1 MTKEEFEARIIAMQ
15 DTLYRVSATLLHQP
29 CDREDAI
36 QECIYRALRKR
47 DSLRDDRYMQSW
59 VIRILINECYSIHR
73 KARWER
79 PSEKL
84 PEPPPMPGPDADP
97 AVFRALFSLDEKMRL
112 PMVLH
117 YVEGYPVEEVAK
129 IMRIPTGTVKSRLAR
144 GREKVRSEMEKEAA
158 EQ

>member
-1 MTKEEFEARIIAMQ
+1 MRKEEFEARIIAMQ

-84 PEPPPMPGPDADP
+84 PEPPPMPGLDADP

-144 GREKVRSEMEKEAA
+144 GREKVRSEMEKEAE

>member
-1 MTKEEFEARIIAMQ
+1 MTKEEFEARIIGMQ
-15 DTLYRVSATLLHQP
+15 DTLYRVSATLLKQP

-36 QECIYRALRKR
+36 QECIYKALRKR
-47 DSLRDDRYMQSW
+47 DSLRDDRFMQSW

-73 KARWER
+73 RAKWER
-79 PSEKL
+79 PSEHL

-97 AVFRALFSLDEKMRL
+97 EVFRILFSLNEKLRL

-117 YVEGYPVEEVAK
+117 YVEGYSVDEVAR

-144 GREKVRSEMEKEAA
+144 AREKMHKEMKEAG

>member
-1 MTKEEFEARIIAMQ
+1 MTKEEFEARIIGMQ
-15 DTLYRVSATLLHQP
+15 DTLYRVSATLLKQP

-36 QECIYRALRKR
+36 QECIYKALRKR
-47 DSLRDDRYMQSW
+47 DSLRDDRFMQSW

-73 KARWER
+73 RAKWER
-79 PSEKL
+79 PSERL

-97 AVFRALFSLDEKMRL
+97 EVFRILFSLNEKLRL

-117 YVEGYPVEEVAK
+117 YVEGYSVDEVAR

-144 GREKVRSEMEKEAA
+144 AREKMHKEMKEAG

>member
-15 DTLYRVSATLLHQP
+15 DTLYRVSATLLRQN

-47 DSLRDDRYMQSW
+47 ETLRDDRFMQSW

-73 KARWER
+73 RARWER
-79 PSEKL
+79 PTDAL

-97 AVFRALFSLDEKMRL
+97 DVLSALYSLDGKMRL
-112 PMVLH
+112 PMVLY
-117 YVEGYPVEEVAK
+117 YVEDCPVEEIAR
-129 IMRIPTGTVKSRLAR
+129 ILRIPVGTVKSRLAR
-144 GREKVRSEMEKEAA
+144 AREKLKKEMMKEAG
-158 EQ
+158 EP

>member
-1 MTKEEFEARIIAMQ
+1 MTKEEFEARIIGMQ
-15 DTLYRVSATLLHQP
+15 DTLYRVSATLLRQP

-36 QECIYRALRKR
+36 QECIYKALRKR
-47 DSLRDDRYMQSW
+47 DSLREDRFMQSW
-59 VIRILINECYSIHR
+59 VTRILINECYSIHR
-73 KARWER
+73 RAKWER
-79 PSEKL
+79 PSERL

-97 AVFRALFSLDEKMRL
+97 EVFRILFSLNEKLRL

-117 YVEGYPVEEVAK
+117 YVEGYSVDEVAR

-144 GREKVRSEMEKEAA
+144 AREKMHKEMKEAG

>member
-1 MTKEEFEARIIAMQ
+1 VTKEEFEARIIGMQ
-15 DTLYRVSATLLHQP
+15 DTLYRVSATLLKQP

-36 QECIYRALRKR
+36 QECIYKALRKR
-47 DSLRDDRYMQSW
+47 DSLRDDRFMQSW

-73 KARWER
+73 RAKWER
-79 PSEKL
+79 PSERL

-97 AVFRALFSLDEKMRL
+97 EVFRILFSLNEKLRL

-117 YVEGYPVEEVAK
+117 YVEGYSVDEVAR

-144 GREKVRSEMEKEAA
+144 AREKMHKEMKEAG